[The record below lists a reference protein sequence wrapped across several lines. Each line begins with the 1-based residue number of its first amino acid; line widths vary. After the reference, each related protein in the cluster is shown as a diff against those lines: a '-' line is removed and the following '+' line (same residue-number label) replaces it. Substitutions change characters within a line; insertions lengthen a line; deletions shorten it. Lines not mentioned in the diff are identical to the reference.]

1 MMQDRVKLL
10 VKDCVK
16 VNNVF
21 YCIAKQFNLIFSLD
35 VNTGKVEI
43 LSIIPDNAYEGEEYC
58 GCITFY
64 DDELYIGSIMSNDIW
79 IFNVEMKKWDK
90 IERKEIPN
98 KSTGS
103 LLQAFVYNEHV
114 YMIGGSYPAIIIID
128 PKTKQIEYIEK
139 PFKDKNDNDITDA
152 FFRAQHVL
160 IDDTIYIPCCFNNT
174 VLKMNLCTTEY
185 EWIRVGESFNR
196 YSGITFADGF
206 FWLAPRH
213 NSNVVR
219 WDGRQNI
226 YEFGLSERYDVSVYF
241 GGCCRSGDEIY
252 FWNIVNGET
261 FSVDINEKTR
271 KENKHKYVL
280 IKEFDNLTVLQKM
293 DGFFEIYVKDC
304 LDISFDLNI
313 NFNVI
318 NKKYIDNDLSLK
330 CKNKIYAEGDPFS
343 LGAFLEMI

>member
-1 MMQDRVKLL
+1 MRQDNIRLL
-10 VKDCVK
+10 IKDCVK
-16 VNNVF
+16 VNNII
-21 YCIAKQFNLIFSLD
+21 YCTAKYFNFIFSL
-35 VNTGKVEI
+35 NTDNGKVEI
-43 LSIIPDNAYEGEEYC
+43 LSIIPDTSYKGEEFS
-58 GCITFY
+58 GCITFFE
-64 DDELYIGSIMSNDIW
+64 DELYIGTIISNNIW
-79 IFNVEMKKWDK
+79 IFNIKTKNWNK
-90 IERKEIPN
+90 IKLKEIPHIG
-98 KSTGS
+98 TGS

-128 PKTKQIEYIEK
+128 SKTKQIEYIEK

-160 IDDTIYIPCCFNNT
+160 IDDTIYIPCCFDNT

-185 EWIRVGESFNR
+185 EWIRVGESCNR

-219 WDGRQNI
+219 WDGGQNI

-280 IKEFDNLTVLQKM
+280 IKEFDNLTVFQKM
-293 DGFFEIYVKDC
+293 DGIFEIYVKDC
-304 LDISFDLNI
+304 LDISFNLNI

-330 CKNKIYAEGDPFS
+330 CKNKIYAEGEPFS
-343 LGAFLEMI
+343 LGAFLEII

>member
-160 IDDTIYIPCCFNNT
+160 IDDTIYIPCCFDNT
-174 VLKMNLCTTEY
+174 VLKMNLITEEY
-185 EWIRVGESFNR
+185 EWMKVGESSDR
-196 YSGITFADGF
+196 YSGITHDGNN

-213 NSNVVR
+213 NSNIVK
-219 WDGRQNI
+219 WDGQQNV
-226 YEFGLSERYDVSVYF
+226 YEIALPEGYDSGTYF
-241 GGCCRSGDEIY
+241 GGCCRCGDEIY
-252 FWNIVNGET
+252 LWNVGNGKT
-261 FSVDINEKTR
+261 FSLEISEKER
-271 KENKHKYVL
+271 RENKYKYNL
-280 IKEFDNLTVLQKM
+280 IKEIEHITIFQKM
-293 DGFFEIYVKDC
+293 NGYFEIYKNGHF
-304 LDISFDLNI
+304 DISFDLNI
-313 NFNVI
+313 NFSEI
-318 NKKYIDNDLSLK
+318 KDLYKKRNLLYR
-330 CKNKIYAEGDPFS
+330 CKDKIYAEGEPFS
-343 LGAFLEMI
+343 LGAFWEII

>member
-103 LLQAFVYNEHV
+103 LLQAFVSV
-114 YMIGGSYPAIIIID
+114 SYTHLTLP
-128 PKTKQIEYIEK
+128 TK
-139 PFKDKNDNDITDA
+139 A
-152 FFRAQHVL
+152 
-160 IDDTIYIPCCFNNT
+160 
-174 VLKMNLCTTEY
+174 
-185 EWIRVGESFNR
+185 
-196 YSGITFADGF
+196 
-206 FWLAPRH
+206 
-213 NSNVVR
+213 
-219 WDGRQNI
+219 
-226 YEFGLSERYDVSVYF
+226 
-241 GGCCRSGDEIY
+241 
-252 FWNIVNGET
+252 
-261 FSVDINEKTR
+261 
-271 KENKHKYVL
+271 
-280 IKEFDNLTVLQKM
+280 
-293 DGFFEIYVKDC
+293 
-304 LDISFDLNI
+304 
-313 NFNVI
+313 
-318 NKKYIDNDLSLK
+318 
-330 CKNKIYAEGDPFS
+330 
-343 LGAFLEMI
+343 